1 MTMSHQVNEDVSQ
14 APQRTRP
21 EPPSGCLPGLLIVAG
36 PIVGLMVACG
46 GVVSSLTPPE
56 PTVRFDQAAR
66 LQAPANLRMAI
77 SWMSP
82 GSPNCTVQ
90 GPEGTYDVRKERR
103 AGTSE
108 FDAVFTT
115 RSSGVYEIECA
126 EVARTG
132 EYEQYHSGA
141 IDAYHLSYF
150 RRMWPSER
158 SLHTCNVRKSHGSH
172 LVAQG
177 ADPLPGVL
185 DADRDYRL
193 SLTWQGGTVDFTI
206 DGIPCVTWSDDGT
219 VGGPAR
225 RGGAIGL
232 RQMAPLI
239 AEYSD
244 LRVEAL

>member
-132 EYEQYHSGA
+132 EYEVTNP
-141 IDAYHLSYF
+141 DA
-150 RRMWPSER
+150 
-158 SLHTCNVRKSHGSH
+158 
-172 LVAQG
+172 
-177 ADPLPGVL
+177 ADPSASEQRNLHDGKML
-185 DADRDYRL
+185 
-193 SLTWQGGTVDFTI
+193 GGIFAGGLI
-206 DGIPCVTWSDDGT
+206 GAGLVTAVVGRRRHEKELAAYEARTERHSD
-219 VGGPAR
+219 
-225 RGGAIGL
+225 
-232 RQMAPLI
+232 
-239 AEYSD
+239 
-244 LRVEAL
+244 